1 MEKNT
6 VTVNEAKHLL
16 RLAIKQYLQKDQ
28 RGAYLFDRHHARPIC
43 LMGPAGVGKTEL
55 VEQVTKEEDLA
66 FLSYSITHHTR
77 QSLLGLPTIVQEQL
91 GGEEI
96 TATQYTLSE
105 LFAAMKREM
114 DRTGKK
120 EGVLFLDE
128 FNSAS
133 ATIQPV
139 LLQLLQSKQ
148 LGTHQMPEGWLVVAA
163 GNPTDY
169 NNSAGQ
175 LDAVTADRMRI
186 LWIQPDLNEWLEYIA
201 KKGGHPAIASYLKQ
215 NESDF
220 MVYEKEEGVPQIVTP
235 RAWEDL
241 SHLLQFYESQNEKVT
256 NAAISQVIQSPKI
269 ARNFGIF
276 YRKREQAFIKKTLK
290 ALLKGENPPIELLI
304 GLPMRDLWALTCA
317 LIETCHNVFWEAKK
331 RDDEIEAVYSLLKA
345 ACDTSNPMGYLQHSQ
360 DSMSEKQ
367 MAFFQR
373 YMEKNTTDPEG
384 AGLRQEFDTELR
396 KDYSLA
402 LEFACQVLDRSTCL
416 LRQICDKSPQLEYFV
431 ESVVR
436 NPSCQQILPHKKVP
450 SFTELVNQFYG
461 QTLTSPKKSKTK
473 TGKESEQDGI

>member
-1 MEKNT
+1 MENNT

-16 RLAIKQYLQKDQ
+16 RLAIKQYLQKD
-28 RGAYLFDRHHARPIC
+28 RHGAYLFDRRHARPIC

-55 VEQVTKEEDLA
+55 VEQVAKEENLA

-91 GGEEI
+91 GNEEI

-114 DRTGKK
+114 NRTGKT

-148 LGTHQMPEGWLVVAA
+148 LGTHQMPEGWLVVTA
-163 GNPTDY
+163 GNPLDY

-186 LWIQPDLNEWLEYIA
+186 LWIQPDLNEWLEYMG
-201 KKGGHPAIASYLKQ
+201 KKGGHPAISSYLNQ
-215 NESDF
+215 NESYF
-220 MVYEKEEGVPQIVTP
+220 MVYEKENDVPQIVTP

-241 SHLLQFYESQNEKVT
+241 SYLLQFYESQNEKVT
-256 NAAISQVIQSPKI
+256 NAAISQVIQSPKV
-269 ARNFGIF
+269 AKNFGIF

-290 ALLKGENPPIELLI
+290 ALLQGEEPPLELLVD
-304 GLPMRDLWALTCA
+304 LPQRDLWALTCA
-317 LIETCHNVFWEAKK
+317 LIEMCLRAFGETKK
-331 RDDEIEAVYSLLKA
+331 RDDEINTVYPLLKA
-345 ACDTSNPMGYLQHSQ
+345 ACKSQNPMEYLQHSQ
-360 DSMSEKQ
+360 DSMTEKQ

-373 YMEKNTTDPEG
+373 YMENNLTDSEGVQLKQEFNTK
-384 AGLRQEFDTELR
+384 LRQ
-396 KDYSLA
+396 DYTAA
-402 LEFACQVLDRSTCL
+402 LEHACQLLDRSTCL
-416 LRQICDKSPQLEYFV
+416 LRQICDKSPQLEYFMEAIV
-431 ESVVR
+431 HD
-436 NPSCQQILPHKKVP
+436 PACQQMLPHKKVP
-450 SFTELVNQFYG
+450 SFSELVNQFYS
-461 QTLTSPKKSKTK
+461 QASTSLKRFRGKT
-473 TGKESEQDGI
+473 